1 MHPRSLVAATLAA
14 AIALNC
20 SRDTTAPVTTPE
32 ASLSINANL
41 SGTAI
46 TGVVVKVSGP
56 GIPDTLVFNL
66 TVSNGQASGTI
77 QVPTG
82 SSRLLSIRGFDAKGI
97 ETHRGA
103 VTVDVRSG
111 ANPAVTVALNPLV
124 GSQPVI
130 VTVGSIAIT
139 ISPPTAILNN
149 GDTLRFRAVVTDTA
163 GDTLDLPV
171 MWASTNPSVVAIDTT
186 GLAHVK
192 VAGTAVVVAVYGAVA
207 ATATVAVPFAW
218 AVDTVLSGGG
228 LGEIWGSG
236 PGNVFT
242 IGPALGQIAH
252 FDGTSWKIMSSG
264 TGTGLGGLWGVSAT
278 SAYASGG
285 NFAGTTTIVHNNGVS
300 WAGTVAPSAEFLSG
314 IWGQSDT
321 SLFVVATD
329 GKIFHYNGT
338 SWSPM
343 SSPTGGRFEDV
354 WGASDSAVFAVGR
367 GGLIARYDGAS
378 WQLLSSGTTTDLSFV
393 WGSSASDVFVA
404 GSAGVILHF
413 NGTTWT
419 QMASGTT
426 KILQQVWG
434 TSHSNVVVVGQGG
447 TILHFDGIAWHPLAS
462 GTTEDLIG
470 VWASSPTDFVVTGA
484 NGTILRSH

>member
-1 MHPRSLVAATLAA
+1 MAATFAA

-20 SRDTTAPVTTPE
+20 SGDTTAPPAPSE

-82 SSRLLSIRGFDAKGI
+82 SSRLLSIHGFDAKGI

-103 VTVDVRSG
+103 VTVDVKSG
-111 ANPAVTVALNPLV
+111 TNPAVTVALTPLV
-124 GSQPVI
+124 GNQPVI
-130 VTVGSIAIT
+130 VTVGSIVIT
-139 ISPPTAILNN
+139 ISPATASLNN

-163 GDTLDLPV
+163 GDTLNLPV
-171 MWASTNPSVVAIDTT
+171 MWASTNPSIVAIDTA
-186 GLAHVK
+186 GLAHAK
-192 VAGTAVVVAVYGAVA
+192 VSGTAVVVAVYGAVA
-207 ATATVAVPFAW
+207 ATATVTVPLGW
-218 AVDTVLSGGG
+218 VVDTVLSGGG

-236 PGNVFT
+236 PGNVFS

-252 FDGTSWKIMSSG
+252 FDGSNWKITSSG
-264 TGTGLGGLWGVSAT
+264 TGNGLGGLWGVSAT

-285 NFAGTTTIVHNNGVS
+285 NFAGTTTIVHNNGVT

-314 IWGQSDT
+314 IWGLSDT

-338 SWSPM
+338 TWSPM

-367 GGLIARYDGAS
+367 GGLIARYDGVS

-413 NGTTWT
+413 NGTNWT

-447 TILHFDGIAWHPLAS
+447 TILHFDGIAWHPLTS
-462 GTTEDLIG
+462 GTTEDLTG